1 MIQHTEGLIAAPFTP
16 MDADGGVALG
26 AIERQAEML
35 ARSGVIGAFVCGT
48 TGEGASLSTAERMD
62 VARRWIDA
70 APKNVSPSQ
79 SPTRICWS
87 TIGGRCSIETRPL
100 SPVLGCGPVP
110 RRPYFFRPRRVED
123 LVACCREVAA
133 AAPALPFYYY
143 HMPSMSG
150 VAFAMADFLEAAA
163 GLIPTLVGLKFT
175 YENLMDFGLC
185 LRMAGG
191 RFDVLFGR
199 DEILLSAL
207 ALGARGAVGT
217 TYNFAAPL
225 YLRIIEAFKA
235 GDMKTAADLQMR
247 AAEMIRILARAGGG
261 SAIPSGKAV
270 MKMIGIDC
278 GPVRLPIVGLRP
290 EECERLRTDLER
302 IGFFEYCCK

>member
-1 MIQHTEGLIAAPFTP
+1 MIQRTEGLIAAPFTP

-26 AIERQAEML
+26 VIERQAGML
-35 ARSGVIGAFVCGT
+35 ARSGVIGAFICGT

-62 VARRWIDA
+62 VARRWVAA
-70 APKNVSPSQ
+70 APKNFRVIVHVGHASLAESKTLAAAAQ
-79 SPTRICWS
+79 KAGAWG
-87 TIGGRCSIETRPL
+87 IGAMA
-100 SPVLGCGPVP
+100 
-110 RRPYFFRPRRVED
+110 PYFFRPRRVED

-185 LRMAGG
+185 LRMSGG

-225 YLRIIEAFKA
+225 YLRIIEAFKT
-235 GDMKTAADLQMR
+235 GDMKTAGDLQMR
-247 AAEMIRILARAGGG
+247 AAEMIRVLARAGGG

-278 GPVRLPIVGLRP
+278 GPVRLPIVGLSP

>member
-1 MIQHTEGLIAAPFTP
+1 
-16 MDADGGVALG
+16 
-26 AIERQAEML
+26 
-35 ARSGVIGAFVCGT
+35 
-48 TGEGASLSTAERMD
+48 
-62 VARRWIDA
+62 
-70 APKNVSPSQ
+70 
-79 SPTRICWS
+79 
-87 TIGGRCSIETRPL
+87 
-100 SPVLGCGPVP
+100 
-110 RRPYFFRPRRVED
+110 VED

-163 GLIPTLVGLKFT
+163 DRIPTLVGLKFT

-225 YLRIIEAFKA
+225 YLRIIEAFRA
-235 GDMKTAADLQMR
+235 GDMKTAADIQMR
-247 AAEMIRILARAGGG
+247 AAEMIRVLARAGGG
-261 SAIPSGKAV
+261 SAIPSGKAL

-278 GPVRLPIVGLRP
+278 GPVRLPLVGLEP
-290 EECERLRTDLER
+290 DECDRLRTDLER

>member
-1 MIQHTEGLIAAPFTP
+1 MIQRTEGLIAAPFTP
-16 MDADGGVALG
+16 MTADGSVALG
-26 AIERQAEML
+26 AIEKQAGML
-35 ARSGVIGAFVCGT
+35 ARNGVIGAFVCGT

-62 VARRWIDA
+62 VARRWVEA
-70 APKNVSPSQ
+70 APKNFRVIIHVGHASLAEAKALAAHAQ
-79 SPTRICWS
+79 KAGAWG
-87 TIGGRCSIETRPL
+87 IGAMA
-100 SPVLGCGPVP
+100 
-110 RRPYFFRPRRVED
+110 PYFFRPRRVED

-150 VAFAMADFLEAAA
+150 VTFAMADFLEAAA
-163 GLIPTLVGLKFT
+163 DRIPTLVGLKFT

-185 LRMAGG
+185 LRMASG

-207 ALGARGAVGT
+207 ALGGRGAVGT

-247 AAEMIRILARAGGG
+247 AVEMIRILARAGGG

-278 GPVRLPIVGLRP
+278 GPVRLPIVGLQP
-290 EECERLRTDLER
+290 DECERLKTDLER

>member
-1 MIQHTEGLIAAPFTP
+1 MIQHTEGLIAAPFTA
-16 MDADGGVALG
+16 MNADGGVALG
-26 AIERQAEML
+26 AVEKQAEML
-35 ARSGVIGAFVCGT
+35 ARSGVLGAFVCGT

-62 VARRWIDA
+62 VARRWVEA
-70 APKNVSPSQ
+70 APKHFRVIIHVGHASLAEAKTLAAHAQ
-79 SPTRICWS
+79 KAGAWG
-87 TIGGRCSIETRPL
+87 IGAMA
-100 SPVLGCGPVP
+100 
-110 RRPYFFRPRRVED
+110 PYFFRPRRVED

-143 HMPSMSG
+143 HMPAMSG
-150 VAFAMADFLEAAA
+150 VTFAMADFLEAAA
-163 GLIPTLVGLKFT
+163 DRIPTLVGLKFT

-185 LRMAGG
+185 LRMAAG

-225 YLRIIEAFKA
+225 YLRIIEAFRA
-235 GDMKTAADLQMR
+235 GDMKTAGDLQMR

-278 GPVRLPIVGLRP
+278 GPVRLPIAGLQP
-290 EECERLRTDLER
+290 DECERLRTDLER